1 MTFTKTERQGIVVWL
16 YSLKQLRQL
25 RRYGLIY
32 YTSRRMKYCFLYV
45 DQANATT
52 TAEQLRKLHFVRQ
65 VEFSHRSELDMNFGA
80 RVGQQFD
87 DEEERPQIVNES
99 RVLMTSQ
106 DLRQQHII

>member
-1 MTFTKTERQGIVVWL
+1 MAFTKTARQGIVVWL

-45 DQANATT
+45 DQVNAAT
-52 TAEQLRKLHFVRQ
+52 TAEQLQKLHFVRQ

-106 DLRQQHII
+106 DLREQHII